1 MRRKP
6 QPDNQ
11 PPVTEDLLF
20 IAKDRVCKLRVKAC
34 ERLGLFLVGLN
45 YREMDSVIGVTGP
58 YRGGIPISSSIIK
71 QKKGAFQHTVVY
83 TRHLANRIAQTTII
97 VWFELGLDEG
107 KGARLSF
114 PQDTGDDPG
123 KARVDRV
130 ARSSQYDRF
139 EFSAHLVLCTS
150 YLCALMLNNDDYYF
164 TV

>member
-1 MRRKP
+1 MRTKIVRRKP

-11 PPVTEDLLF
+11 PPVTEDLLL
-20 IAKDRVCKLRVKAC
+20 IAKDRVCELRVKAS

-58 YRGGIPISSSIIK
+58 
-71 QKKGAFQHTVVY
+71 VVY

-114 PQDTGDDPG
+114 PQNTGDDPG

-139 EFSAHLVLCTS
+139 EFSAGLVLCTS
-150 YLCALMLNNDDYYF
+150 YLCVLY
-164 TV
+164 VEQR